1 MQLKTD
7 LLPEQFGLD
16 PLDWSDL
23 YSAFENCKEIDSVY
37 LFGSR
42 AIGNFDKGSDIDLAI
57 QGDTI
62 TTETISTLSTQ
73 LNEDSNLPYF
83 IDLVDYSKIENEE
96 LKAHIDRVGLRI
108 Y

>member
-1 MQLKTD
+1 MQLKTNI
-7 LLPEQFGLD
+7 LPEQFGLD
-16 PLDWSDL
+16 SLDWNDL
-23 YSAFENCKEIDSVY
+23 YNAFKNCKAIDSVY

-42 AIGNFDKGSDIDLAI
+42 AIGNFDRGSDIDLAI
-57 QGDTI
+57 LGETI
-62 TTETISTLSTQ
+62 NAETISTLATQ

-83 IDLVDYSKIENEE
+83 IDLVNYSEIENEE